1 MELNAEGEMTELKTE
16 GLSADS
22 LLSPGPLSVQ
32 ESVNERELHSL
43 WSSATEGLPGVC
55 VQALKVEE

>member
-32 ESVNERELHSL
+32 ESVNEREPRSL
-43 WSSATEGLPGVC
+43 WSGATERLPGMC